1 MPSLKEVKSRISSVT
16 STQQITKAMKM
27 VAAAKLR
34 KSQDR
39 ILLMRPFAQKLNYLL
54 KNLAS
59 ASADGGEWYN
69 VVREEKR
76 ILLIVITS
84 DRGLCGGFNS
94 SVTKFANRLIQD
106 NYSAQ
111 AKAGNVTVLPVGK
124 KGLEHFSKRNV
135 KVIDSFWN
143 VFQNLSFE
151 RVAEVGDFVIDSY
164 KRAEFDKVEIVYN
177 EFKNVAT
184 QILRGE
190 QMLPV
195 MAPKPRSAEAGLAK
209 AMQEKKVQDVD
220 YIYQPD
226 RQEIIDGLIPKS
238 LKVQL
243 YKAVLDSNA
252 AENGA
257 RMTAMDKA
265 TENAG
270 ELLKDLKLTYNRTR
284 QAAITKEILE
294 IVAGAE
300 ALKST

>member
-1 MPSLKEVKSRISSVT
+1 MPSLKEVKSRISSVI

-39 ILLMRPFAQKLNYLL
+39 IIMMRPFAQKLNYLL
-54 KNLAS
+54 RNLSS
-59 ASADGGEWYN
+59 ASSEGGEWYN
-69 VVREEKR
+69 VARQEKK
-76 ILLIVITS
+76 ILLVLITS

-94 SVTKFANRLIQD
+94 AVTRVATRLIND
-106 NYSAQ
+106 TYNAQ
-111 AKAGNVTVLPVGK
+111 AKAGNVTLLPIGK
-124 KGLEHFSKRNV
+124 KGYEYSTKRSV

-151 RVAEVGDFVIDSY
+151 RVAEVGDYIIDAY
-164 KRAEFDKVEIVYN
+164 KRGEYDKVEIVYN

-184 QILRGE
+184 QILRTE

-195 MAPKPRSAEAGLAK
+195 ITPKA
-209 AMQEKKVQDVD
+209 EKKIQEVD

-238 LKVQL
+238 LKMQL

-300 ALKST
+300 ALKTS

>member
-1 MPSLKEVKSRISSVT
+1 MPSLKEVKSRISSVI

-39 ILLMRPFAQKLNYLL
+39 IMMMRPFAQKLNYLL
-54 KNLAS
+54 RNLSS
-59 ASADGGEWYN
+59 ASSEGGEWYN
-69 VVREEKR
+69 VVREEKK
-76 ILLIVITS
+76 ILLVLITS

-94 SVTKFANRLIQD
+94 SVTRIANRLIND
-106 NYSAQ
+106 TYSAQ
-111 AKAGNVTVLPVGK
+111 AKLRNVTVLPIGK
-124 KGLEHFSKRNV
+124 KGYEYTLKRNV

-151 RVAEVGDFVIDSY
+151 RVAEVGDYIIDSY
-164 KRAEFDKVEIVYN
+164 KKGEYDKVEIVYN

-184 QILRGE
+184 QLLRVE

-195 MAPKPRSAEAGLAK
+195 ITPR
-209 AMQEKKVQDVD
+209 QEKKVQEVD

-238 LKVQL
+238 LKMQL

-300 ALKST
+300 ALKSA